1 MLVPLTTVWGLGTLA
16 SNFLERPQGNCG
28 LCTPKL
34 WRASEDSSKAS
45 ISTHNADTS
54 RRHITP
60 SEQSLSHR
68 ATQIFRRRNKLMRAG
83 RLEEADELTSRI
95 GKEIKQRN
103 KVRLNHVDG
112 KSDAKTLWT
121 ARRS

>member
-1 MLVPLTTVWGLGTLA
+1 
-16 SNFLERPQGNCG
+16 
-28 LCTPKL
+28 
-34 WRASEDSSKAS
+34 
-45 ISTHNADTS
+45 
-54 RRHITP
+54 
-60 SEQSLSHR
+60 
-68 ATQIFRRRNKLMRAG
+68 MRAG